1 MKMNATLT
9 RWNQLTDGNLT
20 MRAPLHTYE
29 MRRMVDDLFRNSYTG
44 VTSATYPFCDVVE
57 TGDSYI
63 VSIEIPGLK
72 LDDVQL
78 RVQDNTLS
86 LHFIKQS
93 QKQNEGEEN
102 GRTYRYVGRFGGT
115 FERHFPFA
123 APIDADQVKAS
134 YKDGVLEIT
143 LPKAEDSRTRNISI
157 DISNT

>member
-9 RWNQLTDGNLT
+9 RWNPMTDGSLT
-20 MRAPLHTYE
+20 MRAPLHTHE
-29 MRRMVDDLFRNSYTG
+29 IRRMVDDLFQNPFTG

-63 VSIEIPGLK
+63 VNVEIPGLK

-78 RVQDNTLS
+78 SIQDNTLS
-86 LHFIKQS
+86 LRFIKQS
-93 QKQNEGEEN
+93 PKQSEGEEN
-102 GRTYRYVGRFGGT
+102 GRTYRHVGRFGGT

-123 APIDADQVKAS
+123 APIHAEQVKAS
-134 YKDGVLEIT
+134 YRDGVLEII

-157 DISNT
+157 DVSGT